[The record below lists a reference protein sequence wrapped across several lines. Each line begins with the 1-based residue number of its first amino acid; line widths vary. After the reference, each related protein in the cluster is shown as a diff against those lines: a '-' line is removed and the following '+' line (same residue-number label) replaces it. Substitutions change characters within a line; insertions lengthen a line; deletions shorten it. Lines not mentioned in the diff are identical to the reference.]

1 RGIIVK
7 TQGFKKLTSII
18 LVLLLTSTLIG
29 CNPSEKNDGGKKN
42 NGDNKTVLAAEFAP
56 YSEAAVDEQP
66 SLKAYTVASDLSNL
80 ENRQRFEFSPAA
92 QQLLVKNGFVILPQN
107 YSEYYPLYETNRYD
121 SVVPNLVT
129 TDSMLHNYHLYF
141 DYLLKTVEE
150 DKLMPELKQLSQ
162 GMLKSSQE
170 QYQALPDGA
179 WKTAAARNLA
189 FFSVAS
195 QLINPGAAIPS
206 EVRKEVQAELNLI
219 KAHNTTVISPVM
231 SMGAE
236 KDELESLK
244 EDYTQYIPRGHY
256 TRSET
261 LTTYFKTMMWYG
273 RMTFRLKNDS
283 ETRSAVL
290 MTVALNQDSNLSGW
304 SNINSVTEFFVGR
317 NDDPGYNEYAVLL
330 KKVYGKEPTIK
341 DLTAQQDKWNAFMKA
356 AVNLKGPSINS
367 IPIYDAT
374 IQPDREKEVKG
385 FRFMGQRYTLD
396 ADIFQRLI
404 YREVGENPQGERR
417 LLPKGLDIPAVMG
430 SVEAKTILKDLGQEQ
445 YPNYADN
452 MNKMQ
457 KYVSSLTADTWHQ
470 NLYWG
475 WLNTLQP
482 LLTPVAEGYPSFM
495 RNQAWTRKSLSTYL
509 GSWTELKHDTVLY
522 AKQVYAEA
530 GGGGDVK
537 DDDRGYV
544 EPNPKLYARM
554 AALTSM
560 TRDGLQS
567 RGLLSKNDTE
577 NLNRLQK
584 LSLDLKTISE
594 KELKGQSLSDSEYEL
609 IRGYGAQL
617 EHFWL
622 ETLKG
627 QDSKKGSNQLLVDNP
642 GMLVSDVATSPD
654 GTVLEEGS
662 GFIQTIYAVVP
673 VDGKLRIARGG
684 VYSYYEFP
692 WQSSDRLTDDAWRTM
707 LYYNKAPA
715 APDWT
720 TAFISP
726 TGECR
731 IVMPWETNQ

>member
-1 RGIIVK
+1 MK
-7 TQGFKKLTSII
+7 TCSLKKITAII
-18 LVLLLTSTLIG
+18 LVILLASSLTG
-29 CNPSEKNDGGKKN
+29 CNPAKENEKSNPN
-42 NGDNKTVLAAEFAP
+42 TTDNKAALAAEFAP
-56 YSEAAVDEQP
+56 YNEPSVDEQP
-66 SLKAYTVASDLSNL
+66 SLKAYSVAADLSNI
-80 ENRQRFEFSPAA
+80 ENHQRFQFSPAA
-92 QQLLVKNGFVILPQN
+92 QSLLVKNGFVVLTPN

-141 DYLLKTVEE
+141 DYLLKTTEE
-150 DKLMPELKQLSQ
+150 DKLIPELKQLSQ
-162 GMLKSSQE
+162 GMLEASRK
-170 QYQALPDGA
+170 QYKEAPEGE

-189 FFSVAS
+189 FFSVAD
-195 QLINPGAAIPS
+195 QLINSGTAIPA
-206 EVRKEVQAELNLI
+206 EVREEVQAELQLI
-219 KAHNTTVISPVM
+219 KAHNQTAISPIM
-231 SMGAE
+231 SMGTK

-256 TRSET
+256 TRSEA
-261 LTTYFKTMMWYG
+261 LKSYFETMMWYG
-273 RMTFRLKNDS
+273 RITFRLKNDS

-290 MTVALNQDSNLSGW
+290 MTAALNQDANLSAW
-304 SNINSVTEFFVGR
+304 NNINSVTEFFVGR
-317 NDDPGYNEYAVLL
+317 NDDPGYSEYAGLL
-330 KKVYGKEPTIK
+330 KKIYGAVPTVQ
-341 DLTAQQDKWNAFMKA
+341 DLASQTDKWSSFVKA
-356 AVNLKGPSINS
+356 AATLKGPSINS
-367 IPIYDAT
+367 IPIYDAN
-374 IQPDREKEVKG
+374 IQPDREKEIKG

-396 ADIFQRLI
+396 ADIFQRLV

-417 LLPKGLDIPAVMG
+417 MLPKGLDIPAVMG
-430 SVEAKTILKDLGQEQ
+430 SAEAQKILKDLGEEE
-445 YPNYADN
+445 YPNYSAN
-452 MNKMQ
+452 MSKMQ
-457 KYVSSLTADTWHQ
+457 QYVSSLSADTWHQ

-482 LLTPVAEGYPSFM
+482 LLGTVPEGYPSFM

-530 GGGGDVK
+530 GGGGDAK

-544 EPNPKLYARM
+544 EPNPKLYARL
-554 AALTSM
+554 AALTAM
-560 TRDGLQS
+560 TSDGLQS
-567 RGLLSKNDTE
+567 RGLLDKNDAE

-627 QDSKKGSNQLLVDNP
+627 QDQNRGSNQLLVDNP
-642 GMLVSDVATSPD
+642 AMVVADVATDPN
-654 GTVLEEGS
+654 GTVLEEGT

-673 VDGKLRIARGG
+673 VEGKLRIARGG

-692 WQSSDRLTDDAWRTM
+692 WPANDRLTDDAWREL
-707 LYYNKAPA
+707 LYYDKAPA

-720 TAFISP
+720 SAFIASD
-726 TGECR
+726 GECR
-731 IVMPWETNQ
+731 IIMPWELEQ